1 MESSTFSKMASFF
14 YQTLLIINVK
24 EVYVFLFEFLLN
36 IKMQKAEKINKPQL
50 RDARGK
56 VKNANI

>member
-1 MESSTFSKMASFF
+1 MASFF
-14 YQTLLIINVK
+14 YQTLLIIYVK
-24 EVYVFLFEFLLN
+24 EVYVFLLEFLLN

-50 RDARGK
+50 PDARGK